1 MCDIHEFKL
10 DEILIGK
17 SIPPPPPEDNIGEVA
32 RLSFIVTKSMHDSFT
47 KITGDIS
54 PVHLSAEYAKEKGF
68 KDVLVYGM
76 LTASFYSTLV
86 GVFLPGKYAIFQ
98 KCEVSFNKPVYIGDT
113 LSLSG
118 TISDIH
124 YALKRIT
131 IKAAI
136 RNQYKEKVSSA
147 TLIVGITE

>member
-1 MCDIHEFKL
+1 M
-10 DEILIGK
+10 
-17 SIPPPPPEDNIGEVA
+17 SNTREVA
-32 RLSFIVTKSMHDSFT
+32 QLSFIITKSMHDSFA

-54 PVHLSAEYAKEKGF
+54 PVHLSAEYAKGKGF

-86 GVFLPGKYAIFQ
+86 GVFLPGKYGIFQ
-98 KCEVSFNKPVYIGDT
+98 KCEASFNKPVYIGDT
-113 LSLSG
+113 LSVSG